1 MALFEI
7 TGKVVAVNDVQTFAS
22 GFTKR
27 DIVINTSANPSFD
40 SPVTFSFK
48 KDKTALLDGV
58 KPGDEVKVKFGID
71 GRKWD
76 GANGTRYFVDLTGFG
91 LEVTKASEFTQ
102 GDAVAAFKAANG
114 GEFDKAAFVSLCKKL
129 VPGKTS
135 KEFTSA
141 DWKTVAENKPV
152 NEFGGAESDP
162 EELPF

>member
-27 DIVINTSANPSFD
+27 DIVVNTSANPSFY
-40 SPVTFSFK
+40 SPVPFSFK
-48 KDKTALLDGV
+48 KDKTDLLDGV

-71 GRKWD
+71 GRRWD
-76 GANGTRYFVDLTGFG
+76 GQNGTRYFVDLTGFG

-114 GEFDKAAFVSLCKKL
+114 GEFDKAAFVALCKKL
-129 VPGKTS
+129 VPGKSS

-141 DWKTVAENKPV
+141 DWQTVAENKPT
-152 NEFGGAESDP
+152 NEFGGVESDP

>member
-27 DIVINTSANPSFD
+27 DIVVNTSANPEFY
-40 SPVTFSFK
+40 SPVPFSFK

-58 KPGDEVKVKFGID
+58 KHGDEVKVKFGID
-71 GRKWD
+71 GRRWD
-76 GANGTRYFVDLTGFG
+76 GQNGTRYFVDLTGFG

-102 GDAVAAFKAANG
+102 GDAIAAFKAANG
-114 GEFDKAAFVSLCKKL
+114 GEFDKAAFVALCKQL
-129 VPGKTS
+129 VPGKAS

-141 DWKTVAENKPV
+141 DWQTVAENKPT
-152 NEFGGAESDP
+152 NEFGGVESDP